1 MSATFTEA
9 QQTEHRG
16 SFIRECRQK
25 AWGAACHAEW
35 IGKQMDDLMEQYRKL
50 SDGNVALGTD
60 IDTLKHAL
68 DYHTK
73 ESSDK
78 RKELQR
84 RRIDLQ
90 KAMETIAKHAT
101 EGQKAMQQL
110 YASLESSLALAKHAE
125 EWTWRKS
132 HPRYRF
138 YTTERFALKK
148 PPYEVYG

>member
-50 SDGNVALGTD
+50 SDDNVALGTE
-60 IDTLKHAL
+60 IQTLEAAL
-68 DYHTK
+68 DAHTK
-73 ESSDK
+73 DNREK
-78 RKELQR
+78 RK
-84 RRIDLQ
+84 DLQ
-90 KAMETIAKHAT
+90 ARRTTLIQSMEAIAKSAN

-110 YASLESSLALAKHAE
+110 YASVESSLALATHAE
-125 EWTWRKS
+125 GWSWKEKQSEPDSQSLPGT
-132 HPRYRF
+132 P
-138 YTTERFALKK
+138 AA
-148 PPYEVYG
+148 